1 MRGHLALE
9 IYFRARCLCVREN
22 KLTRELLVYKDS
34 FAIDTNRPFADVIVR
49 TGMNLEPDF
58 RRRVDFVGITV
69 FNI

>member
-49 TGMNLEPDF
+49 TRSEEHTSELQSLL
-58 RRRVDFVGITV
+58 
-69 FNI
+69 